1 MKLFGYFR
9 SSAAYRVRIALN
21 LKGLEVD
28 HRFVHLRKGEQS
40 APEYGALNPQ
50 GMVPLLIDGPH
61 VLTQSLAI
69 IEYLEET
76 NPEPSLLPKHPI
88 ERARVRAIAQAI
100 ACDIHPLNNL
110 RVLRYLVGPMKAS
123 DEAKNEWYRHW
134 VVEGLTAL
142 ERTLTPAAG
151 TGTFCHG
158 DQPGMADCTLI
169 PQLYNATRWGV
180 AFGHLPRIAAVA
192 ERCAGL
198 PAFQKAHPEHQPSPA
213 PALEA
218 GG

>member
-1 MKLFGYFR
+1 MKLFGYYR

-50 GMVPLLIDGPH
+50 GLVPMVIDGPQ

-76 NPEPSLLPKHPI
+76 HPEPALLPKEPI

-110 RVLRYLVGPMKAS
+110 RVLRYLVGPLKVS

-142 ERTLTPAAG
+142 ERSLTPAAG

-158 DQPGMADCTLI
+158 DKPTLADICLV
-169 PQLYNATRWGV
+169 PQVYNAERADV
-180 AFGHLPRIAAVA
+180 DLSLFPRITKIVAACR
-192 ERCAGL
+192 ELR
-198 PAFQKAHPEHQPSPA
+198 AFQDADPA
-213 PALEA
+213 KQADAE
-218 GG
+218 

>member
-1 MKLFGYFR
+1 MKLFGYYR

-50 GMVPLLIDGPH
+50 GLVPMVIDGPQ

-76 NPEPSLLPKHPI
+76 HPEPALLPKEPI

-110 RVLRYLVGPMKAS
+110 RVLRYLVGPLKVS

-142 ERTLTPAAG
+142 ERSLNPAAG

-158 DQPGMADCTLI
+158 DKPTLADICLV
-169 PQLYNATRWGV
+169 PQVYNAERADV
-180 AFGHLPRIAAVA
+180 DLSLFPRITKIVAACR
-192 ERCAGL
+192 ELR
-198 PAFQKAHPEHQPSPA
+198 AFQDADPA
-213 PALEA
+213 KQADAE
-218 GG
+218 

>member
-1 MKLFGYFR
+1 MKLFGYYR
-9 SSAAYRVRIALN
+9 SSAAFRVRIALN
-21 LKGLEVD
+21 LKGMQVD

-50 GMVPLLIDGPH
+50 GLVPLVIDGPQ

-76 NPEPSLLPKHPI
+76 HPEPALLPKDPI

-100 ACDIHPLNNL
+100 ASDIHPLNNL
-110 RVLRYLVGPMKAS
+110 RVLRYLVGPLKVS

-142 ERTLTPAAG
+142 ERSLTPAAG
-151 TGTFCHG
+151 HRHLLPWRYADAGRCL
-158 DQPGMADCTLI
+158 PGS
-169 PQLYNATRWGV
+169 
-180 AFGHLPRIAAVA
+180 
-192 ERCAGL
+192 AGL
-198 PAFQKAHPEHQPSPA
+198 QRRAGRHRPLAVPADHEDRRRLP
-213 PALEA
+213 
-218 GG
+218 

>member
-50 GMVPLLIDGPH
+50 GMVPLLIEGPH

-110 RVLRYLVGPMKAS
+110 RVLRYLIGPMKVS

-158 DQPGMADCTLI
+158 DQPTLADVCLV
-169 PQLYNATRWGV
+169 PQVYNAER
-180 AFGHLPRIAAVA
+180 ADIDLSPYPRIMKIVSACR
-192 ERCAGL
+192 ELR
-198 PAFQKAHPEHQPSPA
+198 AFQDADPA
-213 PALEA
+213 KQADAE
-218 GG
+218 

>member
-1 MKLFGYFR
+1 MKLFGYYR

-50 GMVPLLIDGPH
+50 GLVPMVIDGPQ

-76 NPEPSLLPKHPI
+76 HPEPALLPKEPI

-110 RVLRYLVGPMKAS
+110 RVLRYLIGPLKVS

-142 ERTLTPAAG
+142 ERSLTPAAG

-158 DQPGMADCTLI
+158 DKPTLADICLV
-169 PQLYNATRWGV
+169 PQVYNAERADV
-180 AFGHLPRIAAVA
+180 DLSLFPRITKIVAACR
-192 ERCAGL
+192 ELR
-198 PAFQKAHPEHQPSPA
+198 AFQDADPA
-213 PALEA
+213 KQADAE
-218 GG
+218 

>member
-158 DQPGMADCTLI
+158 DQPTLADVCLV
-169 PQLYNATRWGV
+169 PQVYNAER
-180 AFGHLPRIAAVA
+180 ADIDLSPFPRIMKIVSACR
-192 ERCAGL
+192 ELR
-198 PAFQKAHPEHQPSPA
+198 AFQDADPA
-213 PALEA
+213 KQADAE
-218 GG
+218 

>member
-1 MKLFGYFR
+1 MKLFGYYR

-50 GMVPLLIDGPH
+50 GLVPMMIDGPQ

-76 NPEPSLLPKHPI
+76 HPEPALLPKEPI

-110 RVLRYLVGPMKAS
+110 RVLRYLVGPLKVS

-142 ERTLTPAAG
+142 ERSLTPAAG

-158 DQPGMADCTLI
+158 DKPTLADICLV
-169 PQLYNATRWGV
+169 PQVYNAERADLDLSPFPQVMKIV
-180 AFGHLPRIAAVA
+180 AACRELR
-192 ERCAGL
+192 
-198 PAFQKAHPEHQPSPA
+198 AFQDADPA
-213 PALEA
+213 KQADAE
-218 GG
+218 

>member
-1 MKLFGYFR
+1 MKLFGYYR
-9 SSAAYRVRIALN
+9 SSAAFRVRIALN
-21 LKGLEVD
+21 LKGMQVD

-50 GMVPLLIDGPH
+50 GLVPMVIDGPQ

-76 NPEPSLLPKHPI
+76 NPEPALLPKEPI

-100 ACDIHPLNNL
+100 ASDIHPLNNL
-110 RVLRYLVGPMKAS
+110 RVLRYLAGPLNVPEVAR
-123 DEAKNEWYRHW
+123 NEWYRHW

-142 ERTLTPAAG
+142 ERSLTPAAG

-158 DQPGMADCTLI
+158 DTPTLADICLV
-169 PQLYNATRWGV
+169 PQVYNAERADV
-180 AFGHLPRIAAVA
+180 DLSPFPRIMKIVAACR
-192 ERCAGL
+192 ELR
-198 PAFQKAHPEHQPSPA
+198 AFQDADPA
-213 PALEA
+213 RQADAE
-218 GG
+218 

>member
-1 MKLFGYFR
+1 MKLFGYYR
-9 SSAAYRVRIALN
+9 SSAAFRVRIALN

-50 GMVPLLIDGPH
+50 GLVPMVIDGPQ

-76 NPEPSLLPKHPI
+76 HPEPALLPKEPI

-110 RVLRYLVGPMKAS
+110 RVLRYLVGPLKVS

-142 ERTLTPAAG
+142 ERSLTPAAG

-158 DQPGMADCTLI
+158 DKPTLADICLV
-169 PQLYNATRWGV
+169 PQVYNAERADV
-180 AFGHLPRIAAVA
+180 DLSLFPRIMKIVAACR
-192 ERCAGL
+192 ELR
-198 PAFQKAHPEHQPSPA
+198 AFQDADPA
-213 PALEA
+213 KQADAE
-218 GG
+218 

>member
-76 NPEPSLLPKHPI
+76 NPEPSLLPKRPI

-110 RVLRYLVGPMKAS
+110 RVLRYLIGPMKVS
-123 DEAKNEWYRHW
+123 DEAKNEWYKHW
-134 VVEGLTAL
+134 VVEGLAAL

-151 TGTFCHG
+151 TGNFCHG
-158 DQPGMADCTLI
+158 DQPTLADVCLV
-169 PQLYNATRWGV
+169 PQVYNAER
-180 AFGHLPRIAAVA
+180 ADIDLSPYPRIMKIVSACR
-192 ERCAGL
+192 ELR
-198 PAFQKAHPEHQPSPA
+198 AFQDADPA
-213 PALEA
+213 KQADVE
-218 GG
+218 